1 MTHKVHPKVYR
12 LGLSKNWSSKGFYEN
27 DFAKFLQED
36 YKIRSL
42 LREVLREIN
51 VESIE
56 IERSS
61 DEIGVIIYSSRPG
74 LIIGRGGEGV
84 KVLKTKLEKKL
95 GLDSG
100 KSKKRI
106 RLEIK
111 EVKDPW
117 LSASLAAQ
125 DIARQLE
132 KRLPYRKVVKQAL
145 HKIAMHK
152 EVKGVRIQVSGRLNG
167 IEIARSEYFQE
178 GQLKRETL
186 RGNIDYG
193 FEMARCPYGAIG
205 VKIFIYK
212 GEVFDQ

>member
-12 LGLSKNWSSKGFYEN
+12 ISDAKDWESKGFYEK
-27 DFAKFLQED
+27 DFAKFLRED
-36 YKIRSL
+36 YEIRSF
-42 LREVLREIN
+42 LRKVLREMS
-51 VESIE
+51 VERIE
-56 IERSS
+56 IERSVE
-61 DEIGVIIYSSRPG
+61 EIGVNIFSSRPG

-84 KVLKTKLEKKL
+84 KILKGKLEKRL
-95 GLDSG
+95 NAI
-100 KSKKRI
+100 SKDGEKRV

-117 LSASLAAQ
+117 LSASLVAQ

-145 HKIAMHK
+145 HKISMHK

-178 GQLKRETL
+178 GQLKRATI

-193 FEMARCPYGAIG
+193 FEMARCSYGAIG
-205 VKIFIYK
+205 IKVFIYK
-212 GEVFDQ
+212 GENF